1 MAIIEGLFE
10 NDTQTNIIP
19 DLFPKVEPTQK
30 IEQKKTSPF
39 FKAIGYYFKEA
50 QPAFKFAVQQ
60 PQTLLGKPALDPK
73 TGQPITSQ
81 ELERTTNLPWADVYR
96 ESNLPFSKST
106 TMAKQMLPQV
116 AGELLE
122 FGTKPSTY
130 ITAGVVPWLAKKAAI
145 IPITRRFLARQMPT
159 LSKTLLAK
167 NPIQP
172 QYKDTP
178 FGKVDITQPYKPAPE
193 ITLKKIKEFFVM
205 NKDYTLDRAKQ
216 AVNLI
221 DETRSNFGIKV
232 SKAIDKFK
240 DVMVD
245 EKELY
250 KDMPNLP
257 KNVASALTDP
267 MYEIEILGDGSVKSN
282 IGNLHK
288 VQEALGDFMTT
299 KDWFEASRTNK
310 EIISRVYGKI
320 AESIKNAQPEL
331 KEPIEVYHKFMNLYR
346 EVNPTLRNTAGI
358 ILEKKL
364 RNTLKVGA
372 EREYQIAW
380 QKMSKVI
387 PQLED
392 IAKDIIRFN
401 NRQILKTTI
410 KKVAPW
416 VIGGTLVGGGISR
429 GLRHTESNY

>member
-50 QPAFKFAVQQ
+50 QPAFKFAVSH
-60 PQTLLGKPALDPK
+60 PESFITGGKNIAPEE
-73 TGQPITSQ
+73 I
-81 ELERTTNLPWADVYR
+81 ERSSKLPWADIYR
-96 ESNLPFSKST
+96 ESGGGALPFAKST
-106 TMAKQMLPQV
+106 KTAGQLIPQV

-130 ITAGVVPWLAKKAAI
+130 ITAGVAPWLAKKAAV
-145 IPITRRFLARQMPT
+145 IPMTRRFLARQTPT
-159 LSKTLLAK
+159 LSKKLLAK

-205 NKDYTLDRAKQ
+205 NKDYTLGRAKE

-221 DETRSNFGIKV
+221 DQARSNFGIKV
-232 SKAIDKFK
+232 GKAIDKFK
-240 DVMVD
+240 DVIVD
-245 EKELY
+245 ENKLY

-257 KNVASALTDP
+257 KSVASALTDP
-267 MYEIEILGDGSVKSN
+267 MYEIEILENGSIKPT

-299 KDWFEASRTNK
+299 KDWFDASKTNK
-310 EIISRVYGKI
+310 EIISRVYGRI
-320 AESIKNAQPEL
+320 AQSIKDTKPEL
-331 KEPIEVYHKFMNLYR
+331 KEPIEVYHKFMDLYK

-358 ILEKKL
+358 VLEKKA
-364 RNTLKVGA
+364 RNALKVGA

-401 NRQILKTTI
+401 NRQVLKTTI

-416 VIGGTLVGGGISR
+416 VIGGTLAGGGILR